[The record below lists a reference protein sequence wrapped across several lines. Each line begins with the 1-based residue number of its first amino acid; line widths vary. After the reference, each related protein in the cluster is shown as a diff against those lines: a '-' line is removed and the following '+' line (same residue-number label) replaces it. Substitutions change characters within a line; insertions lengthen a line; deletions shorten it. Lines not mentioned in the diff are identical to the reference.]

1 MPETGL
7 GLEYWGSYVGPS
19 LSPLFQHVSDVL
31 LGPED
36 TDEQM

>member
-7 GLEYWGSYVGPS
+7 GLEYWGSYVDPS